1 VRVVVEMRALLCR
14 VASVFAWLAWASHA
28 SASPPPRVIVVA
40 RAPREPR
47 IERALLL
54 IRGELAGVGLSA
66 EIRETPEESAPVSSD
81 VYGLVSLEE
90 QGAVTEIRAFAP
102 GDPKPIVASVD
113 SADADVDAEVIA
125 VRAVE
130 TLRAAVLQFAQTHE
144 AGLPD
149 AVRGFAQLPEATRPE
164 AHAPPQP
171 PLHPTTPALQGF
183 LGPELAWHPH
193 LMPSLGAQGGL
204 IVGPRWGFVAA
215 SFESTLY
222 RSRVNAS
229 AGHADIA
236 RRMLSLEFGAR
247 FRLARVWEVTTR
259 AGAGYASYGVRGEA
273 EPGYLAASVD
283 HQSVVLSLAVGG
295 AYYFGRALGVYLD
308 VGGGVALDAP
318 NVRIAG
324 EDQSTL
330 DRPSLVV
337 SSGMLVAIF

>member
-1 VRVVVEMRALLCR
+1 VRVVVEMRALLRR
-14 VASVFAWLAWASHA
+14 VASVFVWLAWASHA
-28 SASPPPRVIVVA
+28 SASAPPRVIVVA
-40 RAPREPR
+40 RAPREAR

-66 EIRETPEESAPVSSD
+66 EIRDVAPESVPVSSG

-90 QGAVTEIRAFAP
+90 QGTVTEIRAFAP

-144 AGLPD
+144 LGLPD
-149 AVRGFAQLPEATRPE
+149 AVRGFAQLPKSAKPE
-164 AHAPPQP
+164 AHAPPP
-171 PLHPTTPALQGF
+171 PHSTTPVLQGF

-193 LMPSLGAQGGL
+193 LVPSLGAQGGL
-204 IVGPRWGFVAA
+204 VAGPRWGFVAA

-222 RSRVNAS
+222 RSRISAS
-229 AGHADIA
+229 AGHADVA
-236 RRMLSLEFGAR
+236 RRVISLEFGAR
-247 FRLARVWEVTTR
+247 FRVARVWEVTTR

-283 HQSVVLSLAVGG
+283 HQSVVLSLAVGS
-295 AYYFGRALGVYLD
+295 AYYFGRALGLYLN

-337 SSGMLVAIF
+337 SSGALVTIF